1 MRKMMVAV
9 LVMLAWPVG
18 AQEAEVAEKPMPAAL
33 AAVPQALARRLQ
45 RAPDAFVEDAASLIL
60 GYGQDG
66 GIDRDGIAQFV
77 AVERA
82 RARAGALRR
91 MWEADL
97 NADGAVTRAE
107 LGVLVAAAE
116 ARYRGRMMLTHEA
129 ADGDADGTVTAV
141 EALAK
146 ANVMA
151 LDQFSAADEERVMGM
166 LYLDLDADGSLTLN
180 EVREVARMMGET

>member
-1 MRKMMVAV
+1 MHKILVAILV
-9 LVMLAWPVG
+9 LLALPVW
-18 AQEAEVAEKPMPAAL
+18 AQDAEVAEKPMPAAL
-33 AAVPQALARRLQ
+33 AALPQALAKRLQ

-60 GYGQDG
+60 GYGRDG

-82 RARAGALRR
+82 RARAGALRW

-97 NADGAVTRAE
+97 NADGAVTGAE

-129 ADGDADGTVTAV
+129 ADGDADGTVSSQ
-141 EALAK
+141 EMIAK

-151 LDQFSAADEERVMGM
+151 LDQYSAADEERVLGM
-166 LYLDLDADGSLTLN
+166 LYLDLNADGRLTLD